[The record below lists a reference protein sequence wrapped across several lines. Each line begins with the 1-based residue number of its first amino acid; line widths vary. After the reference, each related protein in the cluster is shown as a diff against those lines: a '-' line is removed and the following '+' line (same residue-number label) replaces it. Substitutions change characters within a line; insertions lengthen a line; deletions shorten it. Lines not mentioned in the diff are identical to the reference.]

1 LQKVS
6 RTLKPG
12 FQTICNYLQL
22 SGNFKKMTE
31 NPYKFV
37 HTFGALADIGQE
49 VAHKQNFQEMIRTSL
64 HLLLGSLAIMRGG
77 VARYARYGRE
87 LNFLAVRNLGDDFPL
102 SMALDFQDEL
112 ELTRAGLSEIELSQ
126 ARVIS
131 FFQQNQEILSRKRI
145 ELVIPLIVRDE
156 LVGMVLLGEKASGEA
171 FTSTDRDVVCAMA
184 RHIGVGI
191 AQRNLMAELERRAEE
206 NRRLYEDLQITY
218 KDTVKAFAAAIDC
231 KDKYTEGHSERV
243 GKYSEIIA
251 EELGWDENQ
260 IEGVAVAGYLHDV
273 GKLAVDRTIINA
285 PYRINAKESAELS
298 KHPAVGFE
306 ILQPIHHPFAD
317 VPLAAKYHHER
328 LDGRGYP
335 DGLYDREIPYIAK
348 IVNLADSFDAMTTD
362 RPYKRRRAA
371 DEVIEDLWRNSGK
384 QFAPE
389 LVTAFYR
396 AMLKELTGER
406 KQKYFRKMLGKDY
419 FDSEKIIPLL
429 KDALNGV
436 SGTSSLTLVSLD

>member
-1 LQKVS
+1 MS
-6 RTLKPG
+6 
-12 FQTICNYLQL
+12 
-22 SGNFKKMTE
+22 E

-37 HTFGALADIGQE
+37 HTFGALAEIGE
-49 VAHKQNFQEMIRTSL
+49 AVAHGRNFQEMIRTSL

-77 VARYARYGRE
+77 VARYSRYGRE
-87 LNFLAVRNLGDDFPL
+87 LNFIAVRNLGDDFPL
-102 SMALDFQDEL
+102 SMPLEFADEREFL
-112 ELTRAGLSEIELSQ
+112 RAGMSEIEISQ
-126 ARVIS
+126 AKFLS
-131 FFQQNQEILSRKRI
+131 FFQENQDILDRKRI

-156 LVGMVLLGEKASGEA
+156 LVGIILLGEKATGEK
-171 FTSTDRDVVCAMA
+171 FNEVDREVVCAMA

-191 AQRNLMAELERRAEE
+191 QQRNLMAELERKAVE
-206 NRRLYEDLQITY
+206 NRQLYDDLRLTY

-243 GKYSEIIA
+243 GRYSEIIA
-251 EELGWDENQ
+251 QELDWDEKQ

-298 KHPAVGFE
+298 KHPAVGYE
-306 ILQPIHHPFAD
+306 ILLPIHHPFAD

-335 DGLYDREIPYIAK
+335 DGLYDRQIPYVAK

-362 RPYKRRRAA
+362 RPYKRRRNSE
-371 DEVIEDLWRNSGK
+371 EVIEDLWRNSGK

-389 LVTAFYR
+389 LVTAFCR
-396 AMLKELTGER
+396 AMLKELTGEKKEKR
-406 KQKYFRKMLGKDY
+406 FRKMLGKDY
-419 FDSEKIIPLL
+419 LDAEKMVPIL
-429 KDALNGV
+429 KEALNGM

>member
-1 LQKVS
+1 MS
-6 RTLKPG
+6 
-12 FQTICNYLQL
+12 
-22 SGNFKKMTE
+22 E

-37 HTFGALADIGQE
+37 HTFGALADIGQA
-49 VAHKQNFQEMIRTSL
+49 VAHKRNFQEMIRTSL

-77 VARYARYGRE
+77 VARYSRYGRE

-102 SMALDFQDEL
+102 SVPLEFADEREFL
-112 ELTRAGLSEIELSQ
+112 RAGMSEIEISQ
-126 ARVIS
+126 AKFLS
-131 FFQQNQEILSRKRI
+131 FFQENQEILDRKRI
-145 ELVIPLIVRDE
+145 ELAIPLIVRDE
-156 LVGMVLLGEKASGEA
+156 LVGIVLLGEKATGEA
-171 FTSTDRDVVCAMA
+171 FTDVDREVVCAMA

-191 AQRNLMAELERRAEE
+191 QQRNLMAELERKAGE
-206 NRRLYEDLQITY
+206 NRQLYDDLRLTY

-243 GKYSEIIA
+243 GRYSEIIA
-251 EELGWDENQ
+251 QELDWDEKQ

-298 KHPAVGFE
+298 KHPAVGYE
-306 ILQPIHHPFAD
+306 ILLPIHHPFAD

-362 RPYKRRRAA
+362 RPYKRRRTSE
-371 DEVIEDLWRNSGK
+371 EVIEDLQRNSGK

-389 LVTAFYR
+389 LVTAFCR

-406 KQKYFRKMLGKDY
+406 KEKRFRKMLGKDY
-419 FDSEKIIPLL
+419 LDAEKMIPIL
-429 KDALNGV
+429 KDALNGIG
-436 SGTSSLTLVSLD
+436 GTSSLTLVSLD